1 MAASK
6 EYNRNKWS
14 NVENNALLDII
25 KSSASLQQAFKE
37 ASTKLGRSALAISG
51 HWYGNKYCPG
61 LRLTTPKNTITL
73 VNPTINNQVTTTKVM
88 YHNGVSKEL
97 IILKRTDKFIIAQ
110 LGDDLI
116 TVEL

>member
-1 MAASK
+1 MAATK
-6 EYNRNKWS
+6 EYNRNRWS
-14 NVENNALLDII
+14 NAENNVLHNII
-25 KSSASLQQAFKE
+25 KSSVSLQQAFRE
-37 ASTKLGRSALAISG
+37 TSTKLNRSALAISG
-51 HWYGNKYCPG
+51 HWYGTKDYPG
-61 LRLTTPKNTITL
+61 LRLTTPKNTLAL
-73 VNPTINNQVTTTKVM
+73 VNPTINNQVATTKVM